1 MIVSNKRV
9 TYGFCPLLSDLEC
22 FHRKLLRFLVEK
34 SSFRRNI
41 GTASSSIVIF
51 PRRSECTFGGSVPHL
66 SCPLLFCALRIRSD
80 LAVFAA
86 ITLSRNGPQ
95 RGSDWRV
102 GPPQGRV
109 IRGAPRKIGG
119 SGIPG
124 PDPWT
129 RGALWA
135 LK

>member
-95 RGSDWRV
+95 RGGDWRV
-102 GPPQGRV
+102 MAYLLRST
-109 IRGAPRKIGG
+109 A
-119 SGIPG
+119 
-124 PDPWT
+124 
-129 RGALWA
+129 GALGTYNRP
-135 LK
+135 LVSFDPIQVLTKKFI